1 MTEPA
6 IEAKSVRKRFGKVQ
20 ALDGLDLV
28 AGRGEVTA
36 ILGPNGAGKTTF
48 VRSVA
53 TLVKPDSGA
62 LRVAGVD
69 ASPTPPRYDGS
80 SAWPASTRWD
90 GRSGSSSRSL
100 RWPSCATA
108 GPEGSGARCHNDQ
121 ETCWSG

>member
-48 VRSVA
+48 MRSVA

-69 ASPTPPRYDGS
+69 AVADPAQVRRLIGLAGQYALGWSVGLVLTFAPLAVLRYRR
-80 SAWPASTRWD
+80 A
-90 GRSGSSSRSL
+90 
-100 RWPSCATA
+100 
-108 GPEGSGARCHNDQ
+108 
-121 ETCWSG
+121 